1 MRVVVQRVRQAK
13 VSVDGETVAAIG
25 PGVVVL
31 VGVTHTDTDE
41 AACWLAQKV
50 AGLRIF
56 EDAEGKMN
64 AGLLDVGGQALVVS
78 QFTLYADARKGRRPS
93 SPTPLRR
100 RWRSPW
106 SAASPKNWPPPASP
120 SRPASSAPICW
131 WKSTT
136 TARSPSC
143 WKGCDPPHPSPNP
156 LPSPEL
162 CSGEGRG

>member
-31 VGVTHTDTDE
+31 VGVTHNDTDE
-41 AACWLAQKV
+41 AARWLAQKV

-56 EDAEGKMN
+56 EDADGKMN

-93 SPTPLRR
+93 FTDAAPPEVAEPLVRR
-100 RWRSPW
+100 FADEL
-106 SAASPKNWPPPASP
+106 AAAGVPVRTGVFGAHMLVEIHNDGPVTILLE
-120 SRPASSAPICW
+120 R
-131 WKSTT
+131 
-136 TARSPSC
+136 
-143 WKGCDPPHPSPNP
+143 
-156 LPSPEL
+156 
-162 CSGEGRG
+162 